1 MQNLKKF
8 LSGLFTSGSRASP
21 PRRDLR
27 LEVRCSRCGE
37 IIPLR
42 VDLAN
47 ELSLLDEPAA
57 GETYFC
63 RKVVIGQQ
71 RCYQPIEI
79 ELFFDDTR
87 RLRRHTI
94 QGGQFIDTH

>member
-1 MQNLKKF
+1 MQTLKKF
-8 LSGLFTSGSRASP
+8 LSGLFTSGKP
-21 PRRDLR
+21 PGRDLR

-37 IIPLR
+37 IISLR

-47 ELSLLDEPAA
+47 ELSLQDETGTSA
-57 GETYFC
+57 GYYC

-79 ELFFDDTR
+79 ELFFDVNR
-87 RLRRHTI
+87 RLKEKKI
-94 QGGQFIDTH
+94 QGGQFVDTH